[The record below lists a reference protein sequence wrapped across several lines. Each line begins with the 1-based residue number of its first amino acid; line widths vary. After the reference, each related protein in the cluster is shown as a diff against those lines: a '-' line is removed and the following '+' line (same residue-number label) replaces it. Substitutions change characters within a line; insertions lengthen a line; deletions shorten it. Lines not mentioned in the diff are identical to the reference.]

1 MKEKRTYQEQFKKKL
16 KELSESLA
24 ELTFKAEQFQDD
36 ATLEFEEQVESL
48 RDKQH
53 KVREKLE
60 ELEEA
65 SDEAWEDIKDGID
78 HAWLDLKKSFDSAW
92 SRFKPD
98 RKNKEKLD

>member
-36 ATLEFEEQVESL
+36 AKVEFEEQVDSL

-65 SDEAWEDIKDGID
+65 GDEAWEDIKDGIE
-78 HAWLDLKKSFDSAW
+78 HAWSDLSKSLDSAW
-92 SRFKPD
+92 SRFKSD
-98 RKNKEKLD
+98 HKT